1 MPNIKSAK
9 KRVVVTEKKNSQN
22 KMIRSAVKTAIKKF
36 NAALAA
42 GDAEA
47 AEKLLPETVSVID
60 SAASKGI
67 LHKNNAANKK
77 SALAK
82 NLNALKA
89 APKAAPAVEVEEVKV
104 EAVAAEAPVAR
115 VGLIYDFPAAVG
127 GAVVDKEHPAV
138 GGREAAPGQPGQAAA
153 QGVYSNRQHLFLIV
167 AGHYYK
173 ISFHFYLR
181 GGISYLHYDTNAR
194 GNQYRPPIT
203 ALFTKI

>member
-42 GDAEA
+42 GDVEA

-60 SAASKGI
+60 SAVSKGI

-89 APKAAPAVEVEEVKV
+89 NPKAVVAEEVKEEAPAVE
-104 EAVAAEAPVAR
+104 EAPVVEEKPKTTRAKK
-115 VGLIYDFPAAVG
+115 AEKA
-127 GAVVDKEHPAV
+127 E
-138 GGREAAPGQPGQAAA
+138 
-153 QGVYSNRQHLFLIV
+153 
-167 AGHYYK
+167 
-173 ISFHFYLR
+173 
-181 GGISYLHYDTNAR
+181 
-194 GNQYRPPIT
+194 
-203 ALFTKI
+203 

>member
-9 KRVVVTEKKNSQN
+9 KRVVVAEKKNTQN
-22 KMIRSAVKTAIKKF
+22 RMIKSAVKTAIKKF

-77 SALAK
+77 STLAK

-89 APKAAPAVEVEEVKV
+89 APKAEAAAPVAEAPAPAVE
-104 EAVAAEAPVAR
+104 EAPAAEAKPKKTRA
-115 VGLIYDFPAAVG
+115 
-127 GAVVDKEHPAV
+127 KK
-138 GGREAAPGQPGQAAA
+138 AAA
-153 QGVYSNRQHLFLIV
+153 TEE
-167 AGHYYK
+167 K
-173 ISFHFYLR
+173 
-181 GGISYLHYDTNAR
+181 
-194 GNQYRPPIT
+194 
-203 ALFTKI
+203 

>member
-9 KRVVVTEKKNSQN
+9 KRVLVTEKKNTQN
-22 KMIRSAVKTAIKKF
+22 RMIRSAVKTAIKKF

-47 AEKLLPETVSVID
+47 AEKLLPETVSIID

-89 APKAAPAVEVEEVKV
+89 APKAEAKAEAP
-104 EAVAAEAPVAR
+104 AEAPVAEEA
-115 VGLIYDFPAAVG
+115 PA
-127 GAVVDKEHPAV
+127 
-138 GGREAAPGQPGQAAA
+138 EAKPKKTRA
-153 QGVYSNRQHLFLIV
+153 
-167 AGHYYK
+167 K
-173 ISFHFYLR
+173 K
-181 GGISYLHYDTNAR
+181 
-194 GNQYRPPIT
+194 T
-203 ALFTKI
+203 AEAM

>member
-1 MPNIKSAK
+1 M
-9 KRVVVTEKKNSQN
+9 VVTEKKNSQN
-22 KMIRSAVKTAIKKF
+22 KMIKTSVKTAIKKF

-89 APKAAPAVEVEEVKV
+89 NPKAAAKEEVKAE
-104 EAVAAEAPVAR
+104 EAKEAETAAPVAEAPV
-115 VGLIYDFPAAVG
+115 
-127 GAVVDKEHPAV
+127 
-138 GGREAAPGQPGQAAA
+138 EAKPKKTRAKKTEKAE
-153 QGVYSNRQHLFLIV
+153 
-167 AGHYYK
+167 
-173 ISFHFYLR
+173 
-181 GGISYLHYDTNAR
+181 
-194 GNQYRPPIT
+194 
-203 ALFTKI
+203 

>member
-1 MPNIKSAK
+1 M
-9 KRVVVTEKKNSQN
+9 VVNEKKNSQN
-22 KMIRSAVKTAIKKF
+22 KMIKTSVKTAIKKF

-89 APKAAPAVEVEEVKV
+89 NPKAAVQEEAKAE
-104 EAVAAEAPVAR
+104 EAKEAETAPVAEAPV
-115 VGLIYDFPAAVG
+115 
-127 GAVVDKEHPAV
+127 
-138 GGREAAPGQPGQAAA
+138 EAKPKKTRAKKTEKAE
-153 QGVYSNRQHLFLIV
+153 
-167 AGHYYK
+167 
-173 ISFHFYLR
+173 
-181 GGISYLHYDTNAR
+181 
-194 GNQYRPPIT
+194 
-203 ALFTKI
+203 

>member
-1 MPNIKSAK
+1 M
-9 KRVVVTEKKNSQN
+9 VVTEKKNSQN
-22 KMIRSAVKTAIKKF
+22 KMIKTSVKTAIKKF

-89 APKAAPAVEVEEVKV
+89 NPKAAVQEEVKAE
-104 EAVAAEAPVAR
+104 EAKEAETAAPIAEAPV
-115 VGLIYDFPAAVG
+115 
-127 GAVVDKEHPAV
+127 
-138 GGREAAPGQPGQAAA
+138 EAKPKKTRAKKTEKAE
-153 QGVYSNRQHLFLIV
+153 
-167 AGHYYK
+167 
-173 ISFHFYLR
+173 
-181 GGISYLHYDTNAR
+181 
-194 GNQYRPPIT
+194 
-203 ALFTKI
+203 

>member
-9 KRVVVTEKKNSQN
+9 KRVVVNEKKNSQN
-22 KMIRSAVKTAIKKF
+22 KMIKTSVKTAIKKF

-89 APKAAPAVEVEEVKV
+89 NPKAAVQEEIKAEEAKEAETAAPAVEAPAEEKPKKTRAKKT
-104 EAVAAEAPVAR
+104 EKAE
-115 VGLIYDFPAAVG
+115 
-127 GAVVDKEHPAV
+127 
-138 GGREAAPGQPGQAAA
+138 
-153 QGVYSNRQHLFLIV
+153 
-167 AGHYYK
+167 
-173 ISFHFYLR
+173 
-181 GGISYLHYDTNAR
+181 
-194 GNQYRPPIT
+194 
-203 ALFTKI
+203 

>member
-22 KMIRSAVKTAIKKF
+22 KMIKTSVKTAIKKF

-89 APKAAPAVEVEEVKV
+89 NPKAAVQEEVKAE
-104 EAVAAEAPVAR
+104 EAKEAKEAETAAPVAEAPV
-115 VGLIYDFPAAVG
+115 
-127 GAVVDKEHPAV
+127 
-138 GGREAAPGQPGQAAA
+138 EAKPKKTRAKKTEKAE
-153 QGVYSNRQHLFLIV
+153 
-167 AGHYYK
+167 
-173 ISFHFYLR
+173 
-181 GGISYLHYDTNAR
+181 
-194 GNQYRPPIT
+194 
-203 ALFTKI
+203 

>member
-22 KMIRSAVKTAIKKF
+22 KMIKTSVKTAIKKF

-89 APKAAPAVEVEEVKV
+89 NPKAAVQEEVKAE
-104 EAVAAEAPVAR
+104 EAKEAETAAPVAEAPV
-115 VGLIYDFPAAVG
+115 
-127 GAVVDKEHPAV
+127 
-138 GGREAAPGQPGQAAA
+138 EAKPKKTRAKKTQKAE
-153 QGVYSNRQHLFLIV
+153 
-167 AGHYYK
+167 
-173 ISFHFYLR
+173 
-181 GGISYLHYDTNAR
+181 
-194 GNQYRPPIT
+194 
-203 ALFTKI
+203 